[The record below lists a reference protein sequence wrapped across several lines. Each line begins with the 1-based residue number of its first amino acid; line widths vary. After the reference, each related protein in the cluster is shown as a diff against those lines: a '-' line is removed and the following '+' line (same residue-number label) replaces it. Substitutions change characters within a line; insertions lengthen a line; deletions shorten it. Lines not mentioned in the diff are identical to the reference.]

1 MPTEVAE
8 RVPARARRLAVCA
21 DVPIL
26 ASKMTAPSVPDWAVP
41 RPRITKLIAQGTRCC
56 RLTVVTGP
64 AGAGKTMALAL
75 WPAAEPGTVA
85 WVNVDEFG
93 NRPGVFWSYVVAALR
108 RSGVALPAALP
119 PARGRDAGHVFLLW
133 LAAALAAQ
141 DPPVTLILDDLH
153 LLTDPTVVEG
163 LDYVLRNVGPG
174 LRLLVAARMDPLPL
188 HRYRLAGELRS
199 RYRSSVGAPV
209 TDHAV

>member
-21 DVPIL
+21 GVPIL
-26 ASKMTAPSVPDWAVP
+26 ASKITASSVPGWAVP
-41 RPRITKLIAQGTRCC
+41 RPRITKLIADGTQWC

-64 AGAGKTMALAL
+64 AGAGKTIALAL
-75 WPAAEPGTVA
+75 WAAAEPGTVA
-85 WVNVDEFG
+85 WVSVDEFD

-119 PARGRDAGHVFLLW
+119 AARGRDAGHVFLLW

-141 DPPVTLILDDLH
+141 DPPVTLVLDDLH

-163 LDYVLRNVGPG
+163 LDYVLRNEDQK
-174 LRLLVAARMDPLPL
+174 VA
-188 HRYRLAGELRS
+188 
-199 RYRSSVGAPV
+199 
-209 TDHAV
+209 

>member
-8 RVPARARRLAVCA
+8 RVPARARRLAVSA
-21 DVPIL
+21 GVPIL
-26 ASKMTAPSVPDWAVP
+26 ASKITAPFVPDWVVP
-41 RPRITKLIAQGTRCC
+41 RPRITQLIAQGTRWC

-75 WPAAEPGTVA
+75 WAAAEPGTVA
-85 WVNVDEFG
+85 WVRVDEFD

-119 PARGRDAGHVFLLW
+119 AARGQDAGHAFLLW

-141 DPPVTLILDDLH
+141 DPPVTLVLDDLH
-153 LLTDPTVVEG
+153 LLTDPTVV
-163 LDYVLRNVGPG
+163 
-174 LRLLVAARMDPLPL
+174 
-188 HRYRLAGELRS
+188 
-199 RYRSSVGAPV
+199 
-209 TDHAV
+209 